1 MQLRIPNSNRQMNE
15 HRRALHDTHLILP
28 PVPQLFLA
36 HNNFMFC
43 LRFLIL
49 LAILFSLLH
58 SSDAFAASHLAS
70 KKAAYLTADYASA
83 LAAADHFLQA
93 WQSAD
98 PENGIALLT
107 SRTKQATSTDAIEK
121 FFSNSAPSAFE
132 IGRGKLLKHGRY
144 EFPVVLLDTSKTNHS
159 RRRSS
164 TIIVLHSGDN
174 DWAIDKLP

>member
-1 MQLRIPNSNRQMNE
+1 M
-15 HRRALHDTHLILP
+15 HDTVLIPSTVL
-28 PVPQLFLA
+28 QLLFA
-36 HNNFMFC
+36 HNNFMFR

-49 LAILFSLLH
+49 LSILFFLLQ
-58 SSDAFAASHLAS
+58 SSDLLAASRLS
-70 KKAAYLTADYASA
+70 PKKAVGLTADYASA

-98 PENGIALLT
+98 PENGIALLS

-132 IGRGKLLKHGRY
+132 IGRGKLLAHGRY
-144 EFPVVLLDTSKTNHS
+144 EFPVVLLDTSKTNHP
-159 RRRSS
+159 RRRFS

>member
-1 MQLRIPNSNRQMNE
+1 
-15 HRRALHDTHLILP
+15 
-28 PVPQLFLA
+28 
-36 HNNFMFC
+36 MFQPSE
-43 LRFLIL
+43 L
-49 LAILFSLLH
+49 
-58 SSDAFAASHLAS
+58 FAASRLSSKRAAS
-70 KKAAYLTADYASA
+70 LTADYASA

-121 FFSNSAPSAFE
+121 FFANSAASAFE
-132 IGRGKLLKHGRY
+132 IGRGKLLAHSRY
-144 EFPVVLLDTSKTNHS
+144 EFPVVLLDSSKIRHS

-164 TIIVLHSGDN
+164 SIIVLHSGGN

>member
-1 MQLRIPNSNRQMNE
+1 VNE
-15 HRRALHDTHLILP
+15 IRRAVHDTVLIPSAVL
-28 PVPQLFLA
+28 QLFLA
-36 HNNFMFC
+36 HNSFMFR
-43 LRFLIL
+43 LRFAIL
-49 LAILFSLLH
+49 LTSLFLLFH
-58 SSDAFAASHLAS
+58 SSDSFAASRLAS
-70 KKAAYLTADYASA
+70 KKATYLTTDYASA

-107 SRTKQATSTDAIEK
+107 SRIKQATSTDAIEK

-132 IGRGKLLKHGRY
+132 ISRGKLLKHGRY
-144 EFPVVLLDTSKTNHS
+144 EFPVVLLDSSKPNHS

-164 TIIVLHSGDN
+164 TIIVLHSSGD

>member
-1 MQLRIPNSNRQMNE
+1 
-15 HRRALHDTHLILP
+15 
-28 PVPQLFLA
+28 
-36 HNNFMFC
+36 MFR

-49 LAILFSLLH
+49 LSIPLLFLH
-58 SSDAFAASHLAS
+58 SPDAFAASRLATR
-70 KKAAYLTADYASA
+70 KATSFTTDYAAA

-107 SRTKQATSTDAIEK
+107 SRTKQAASTDAIEK
-121 FFSNSAPSAFE
+121 FFSNSALSAFE
-132 IGRGKLLKHGRY
+132 IGRGKLLAHGRY
-144 EFPVVLLDTSKTNHS
+144 EFPVVLLDTSKPNHS

-164 TIIVLHSGDN
+164 SIIVLHSGGN

>member
-1 MQLRIPNSNRQMNE
+1 
-15 HRRALHDTHLILP
+15 
-28 PVPQLFLA
+28 
-36 HNNFMFC
+36 MFR

-49 LAILFSLLH
+49 LSILCFTFQ
-58 SSDAFAASHLAS
+58 SSEVLAASGLAS
-70 KKAAYLTADYASA
+70 KKAAYLTTDYASA

-107 SRTKQATSTDAIEK
+107 SRTKQAASTDAIEK
-121 FFSNSAPSAFE
+121 FFSNSALSAFE
-132 IGRGKLLKHGRY
+132 IGRGKLLAHGRY

-164 TIIVLHSGDN
+164 SIIVLHSGGN

>member
-1 MQLRIPNSNRQMNE
+1 MRIPNCNQQMNE
-15 HRRALHDTHLILP
+15 HRRAPHDTVLIP
-28 PVPQLFLA
+28 SAIPQLLLA
-36 HNNFMFC
+36 HNNFMFR
-43 LRFLIL
+43 LRFAIL
-49 LAILFSLLH
+49 LTALFLLFQ
-58 SSDAFAASHLAS
+58 SSDAFAASRLAS
-70 KKAAYLTADYASA
+70 KKAAYLAADYASA

-98 PENGIALLT
+98 LENGVALLT

-164 TIIVLHSGDN
+164 TIIVLHSSGD

>member
-1 MQLRIPNSNRQMNE
+1 MNKYRGVINDTVLIPFP
-15 HRRALHDTHLILP
+15 AP
-28 PVPQLFLA
+28 PLFLA
-36 HNNFMFC
+36 HNNFMYR
-43 LRFLIL
+43 LRFVIL
-49 LAILFSLLH
+49 LTVPFLLVH
-58 SSDAFAASHLAS
+58 SSDSFAASRLAA
-70 KKAAYLTADYASA
+70 KKAASLTADYASA

-132 IGRGKLLKHGRY
+132 IGRGKLLAHGRY

-164 TIIVLHSGDN
+164 SIIVLHSGGN
-174 DWAIDKLP
+174 DWAVDKLP

>member
-1 MQLRIPNSNRQMNE
+1 
-15 HRRALHDTHLILP
+15 
-28 PVPQLFLA
+28 
-36 HNNFMFC
+36 MFR

-49 LAILFSLLH
+49 PSILLFLLH
-58 SSDAFAASHLAS
+58 SADSFAASRLAA
-70 KKAAYLTADYASA
+70 KKAASLTPDYASA

-93 WQSAD
+93 WQSSD

-132 IGRGKLLKHGRY
+132 IGRGKMLKQGRY
-144 EFPVVLLDTSKTNHS
+144 EFPVVLLDTSGNNHS

-164 TIIVLHSGDN
+164 SIIVLHSGGN

>member
-1 MQLRIPNSNRQMNE
+1 MFRLRS
-15 HRRALHDTHLILP
+15 
-28 PVPQLFLA
+28 
-36 HNNFMFC
+36 
-43 LRFLIL
+43 LIL
-49 LAILFSLLH
+49 LSILCFSLQ
-58 SSDAFAASHLAS
+58 SSEVLAASRLAS
-70 KKAAYLTADYASA
+70 KKAAYLTTDYASA

-107 SRTKQATSTDAIEK
+107 SRTKQAASTDTIEK
-121 FFSNSAPSAFE
+121 FFSNSAASAFE
-132 IGRGKLLKHGRY
+132 IGRGKLLARGRY

-164 TIIVLHSGDN
+164 TIIVLHSGGD

>member
-1 MQLRIPNSNRQMNE
+1 
-15 HRRALHDTHLILP
+15 
-28 PVPQLFLA
+28 
-36 HNNFMFC
+36 MFR

-49 LAILFSLLH
+49 LSILCLFFH
-58 SSDAFAASHLAS
+58 SSDLFAASRLTS
-70 KKAAYLTADYASA
+70 KKAAYLTTDYASA

-121 FFSNSAPSAFE
+121 FFSNPAPSAFE
-132 IGRGKLLKHGRY
+132 IGRGKLLSHGRY
-144 EFPVVLLDTSKTNHS
+144 EFPVVLLDTSKINHS

-164 TIIVLHSGDN
+164 SIIVLHSGGN